1 MTLKNFAD
9 NLAVFAITLWV
20 GGLWAIGY
28 MAAPTLFANLPD
40 RALAGML
47 AGKLFTLIAYI
58 GMACGFYLLIFRL
71 ARMGVAALKQKVF
84 WLVLVMLV
92 LTIAG
97 HFGIQP
103 VIAGLKAQA
112 MPREVM
118 ESAFRSR
125 FATWHGVASI
135 VYLVESLLGLWLI
148 FQHKAGSR

>member
-1 MTLKNFAD
+1 M
-9 NLAVFAITLWV
+9 

-28 MAAPTLFANLPD
+28 MAAPTLFANLSD

-47 AGKLFTLIAYI
+47 AGKLFTLIAYV
-58 GMACGFYLLIFRL
+58 GMACGFYLLIFRM
-71 ARMGVAALKQKVF
+71 AKMGVTALKQMVF
-84 WLVLVMLV
+84 WLVLVMLL

-103 VIAGLKAQA
+103 VLDGLKAQA

-135 VYLVESLLGLWLI
+135 VYLVESLLGLLLI